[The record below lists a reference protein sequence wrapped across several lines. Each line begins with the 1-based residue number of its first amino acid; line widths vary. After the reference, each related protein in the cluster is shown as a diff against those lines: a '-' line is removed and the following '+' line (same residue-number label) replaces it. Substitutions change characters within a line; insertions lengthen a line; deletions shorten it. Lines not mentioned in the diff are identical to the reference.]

1 MSTHMR
7 SAETWSIPGAS
18 HWVTFRDRGYQVLLL
33 LLLFNCCLCCSLL
46 FIIII
51 TVYLCSYF
59 IYRPPRRKV
68 NIIYSMPPACRT
80 PKPCCKC
87 EQSAT
92 SEKKMCKKLNT
103 VNTMNAMNTR
113 ALVGPVAI
121 CGFLFLYSCYG
132 TTSSAF
138 PLFHIFAG
146 SKGKLQIKSDGCV
159 WVILYR
165 IIYYYIL

>member
-1 MSTHMR
+1 MVIRRTKLVV
-7 SAETWSIPGAS
+7 I
-18 HWVTFRDRGYQVLLL
+18 VVVIIVIVVQF
-33 LLLFNCCLCCSLL
+33 CLCCSLFVMAITDICAL
-46 FIIII
+46 FH
-51 TVYLCSYF
+51 

-80 PKPCCKC
+80 PKPRCKC

-92 SEKKMCKKLNT
+92 SEKKLQKVNT

-121 CGFLFLYSCYG
+121 CGIFFIVVMAQHRVS
-132 TTSSAF
+132 TF
-138 PLFHIFAG
+138 PHFRMQP
-146 SKGKLQIKSDGCV
+146 GKVQIKSDGRV

-165 IIYYYIL
+165 IVYYYMLYCSLLYLY